1 MDPRTTKERLLDAA
15 ALVFIRHG
23 YAAASMDMVRQE
35 AGVSNGSLYHHYPTK
50 NLLADALYA
59 ATLRTFHATLLR
71 AVGSRASAQSGVKGL
86 VRAYVQWVADHPE
99 RARLLTELR
108 QSSGLGEG
116 QETAAANAAGFGAL
130 AAWVQGKTDAAQMRR
145 IPFTLWMALV
155 FSPAMALTAHWTKEA
170 RPQIPARTRAIL
182 ETAAWASVAP

>member
-1 MDPRTTKERLLDAA
+1 MKLVMSAPGRERPRARRNAGTGPRRNARLTEFDSRVILQSMDPRTTKERLLDAA

-99 RARLLTELR
+99 RARWE
-108 QSSGLGEG
+108 
-116 QETAAANAAGFGAL
+116 
-130 AAWVQGKTDAAQMRR
+130 
-145 IPFTLWMALV
+145 
-155 FSPAMALTAHWTKEA
+155 
-170 RPQIPARTRAIL
+170 
-182 ETAAWASVAP
+182 